1 MELCE
6 NVFLYGDDNENSSDE
21 EIHIIVRRKRYT
33 VRPRPDLFNEY
44 DNIEFVRRFRLHKR
58 TVQMILNLIEET
70 IRSRTDRNHA
80 VSPLHQ
86 LLLTLRFYAT
96 GTFQDTIADFGGI
109 HKSTMCRIIKKVT
122 TAIASLR
129 PQYINFPNTNQSL
142 RQTKEKF
149 YNIACFPRVVGA
161 IDGGEEAEVYR
172 NRKGIFTINVQ
183 VICDGTL
190 KFLDIV
196 ARWPGSTHDATIFN
210 ASRVRARF
218 INGEI
223 GNALLLGDSGYA
235 CSNFLFTPLLET
247 HNRAE
252 ELYNESQIRTRNVIE
267 RCIGVWKRRFA
278 ALAFGLRLH
287 PLTAQAV
294 IVATAVLH
302 NIARNMGEPDPVID
316 FEVEAAIEELEVQEV
331 QYNNGINNANERRSL
346 IDIYF
351 AGLVR

>member
-161 IDGGEEAEVYR
+161 IDGTHI
-172 NRKGIFTINVQ
+172 KI
-183 VICDGTL
+183 L
-190 KFLDIV
+190 SPDIV

-302 NIARNMGEPDPVID
+302 NIA
-316 FEVEAAIEELEVQEV
+316 
-331 QYNNGINNANERRSL
+331 
-346 IDIYF
+346 
-351 AGLVR
+351 